1 VLFLNRSTH
10 RTTRTRQSQ
19 KGALDDVAE
28 RKVPATRGFL
38 LCVAT
43 LVVAIAAS
51 VGVASP
57 ADSATAR
64 MAVGSC
70 DPKYPGHAVSSH
82 VGYGYGWVYCDTTR
96 FFNYTVRLYNAS
108 GSILAERSSSD
119 TTAQGFYTT
128 PTVGCAGAYVHGFIY
143 VNYAGTGKNN
153 TEQTAD
159 LC

>member
-1 VLFLNRSTH
+1 VLFLNRSTQ
-10 RTTRTRQSQ
+10 RTTRTRPSP
-19 KGALDDVAE
+19 KEASDDVAG

-43 LVVAIAAS
+43 LVMAIAAS

-82 VGYGYGWVYCDTTR
+82 LGYGYGWAIQR
-96 FFNYTVRLYNAS
+96 VREHPRGTLGKRHHGA
-108 GSILAERSSSD
+108 GLLHHPHGGMRRRL
-119 TTAQGFYTT
+119 
-128 PTVGCAGAYVHGFIY
+128 CARVH
-143 VNYAGTGKNN
+143 
-153 TEQTAD
+153 
-159 LC
+159 L